1 MRKKILTLQKITALR
16 MKIAILT
23 SGILP
28 VPAVKGGAVE
38 NHIDFYL
45 KYNDKH
51 KLHDMTVFSVWNEAI
66 RGHKALESAVNH
78 YEYIEVK
85 SLWARIKKNLYYR
98 LHGEKY
104 YHYTIEYYFR
114 QAWKRLKKQHYDII
128 LLDNRPG
135 YAVGMDVPKDTK
147 LLVYLHNDLLN
158 NQTQGFQEIYDKAS
172 RILTVS
178 DYIARRVRTI
188 NPQDQKCFVIL
199 NGIDLGAFSPRRVC
213 NITRQQL
220 GFTDDDF
227 IMVFS
232 GRITREKGVGE
243 LIEALIRLEDHPRIK
258 LLIIGSPFYGDT
270 ENEDVFVKALKRQ
283 AERVK
288 DRIRFTGFIP
298 YRDMPDYLSI
308 SDIAVIPSLWDDP
321 CPNTV
326 LEAQATGLPIITTRR
341 GGIPEEVTEE
351 NAILLTTD
359 NQFVDNLTTS
369 ILHLY
374 LHPEKRV
381 AMSKAGL
388 KHSAYYNEQRYA
400 EDFFKALE
408 SVK

>member
-1 MRKKILTLQKITALR
+1 

-28 VPAVKGGAVE
+28 VPAVRGGAVE

-45 KYNDKH
+45 KYNNEH
-51 KLHDMTVFSVWNEAI
+51 RLHDMTVFSVWDEKIA
-66 RGHKALESAVNH
+66 GHPALQSDVNH
-78 YEYIEVK
+78 YVYIEVK
-85 SLWARIKKNLYYR
+85 SLLAKIRKNLHYKI
-98 LHGEKY
+98 HGEKY

-114 QAWKRLKKQHYDII
+114 EAWKRLKKQHYDVI

-135 YAVGMDVPKDTK
+135 YAAGMEVPTGTS
-147 LLVYLHNDLLN
+147 LFLYLHNDLLN
-158 NQTQGFQEIYDKAS
+158 SKTKACQEIYDKAS

-178 DYIARRVRTI
+178 DYIASCVRTI
-188 NPQDQKCFVIL
+188 NPHDTKCIPVL
-199 NGIDLGAFSPRRVC
+199 NGIDTEAFSPTAKTS
-213 NITRQQL
+213 ITRSQM

-232 GRITREKGVGE
+232 GRVTPEKGVRE
-243 LIEALIRLEDHPRIK
+243 LIEAITRLKDHSRMK

-270 ENEDVFVKALKRQ
+270 ADEDEFVKTLKLQ
-283 AERVK
+283 AKPIE

-298 YRDMPDYLSI
+298 YSQMPDYLRI

-326 LEAQATGLPIITTRR
+326 LEAQAMGLPIITTRR

-351 NAILLTTD
+351 GAIMLATDEKFVDSLTAAILD
-359 NQFVDNLTTS
+359 
-369 ILHLY
+369 LY
-374 LHPEKRV
+374 QHPEKRQT
-381 AMSKAGL
+381 MSKASL
-388 KHSAYYNEQRYA
+388 AHSAYYNKQRYA
-400 EDFFKALE
+400 EDFFKAIG
-408 SVK
+408 